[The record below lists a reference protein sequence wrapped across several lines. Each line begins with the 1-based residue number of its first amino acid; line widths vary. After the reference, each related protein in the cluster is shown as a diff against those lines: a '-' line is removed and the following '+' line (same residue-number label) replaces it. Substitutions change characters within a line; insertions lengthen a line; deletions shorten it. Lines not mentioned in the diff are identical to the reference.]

1 MNYEEL
7 VRKKL
12 IKPFKAS
19 SSQVRSR
26 IELAK
31 RDIRAARATMAHGQG
46 LGLQHCLQRHF
57 AGYAGLDVCQGF

>member
-31 RDIRAARATMAHGQG
+31 RDIRAARATMAHDRGTG
-46 LGLQHCLQRHF
+46 ASALLTTPFCRLRGP
-57 AGYAGLDVCQGF
+57 